1 MTSRLASL
9 AASLPSTSSAIAPL
23 DPRSHRSELSTTSP
37 PRPASSA
44 DLARTRSNKS
54 TKKTRTPT
62 QSPLAPPAKPWLAL
76 GLEGSANKLG
86 AGLILHSPPSS
97 STSTAA
103 ATGAHDVGSVSIL
116 SNIRHTYVTP
126 PGEGF
131 LPSDTARHH
140 KRWIVQVI
148 DHALKAANRTMDQV
162 DVICFTKGPGMGAPL
177 QTVALVARTLALMYN
192 KPLVGVNHCVGHI
205 ETGRLITH
213 SPSPIVLYVSGGNT
227 QVIAYSQQ
235 RYRIFGETLDI
246 AVGNCL
252 DRFAR
257 IIGLS
262 NDPSPGANIEK
273 EAKKGRR
280 LLALPYAT
288 KGMDISLGGILAS
301 AETYTRDSRFTTSN
315 PHAKR
320 GYTQPTTADPEAA
333 PADSG
338 ERSTNSS
345 DSTDPSVGVMNGKLG
360 GKRMVSQEERRAR
373 ASGLLGDQVG
383 IKDVGFSPS
392 EQGGTKK
399 VVIFSSKQMEDRLD
413 GGDED
418 EDDVITPADLCFS
431 LQETVFAMLVEI
443 TERAM
448 AHVGGK
454 EVLIVGG
461 VGCNERLQEMMGIMA
476 AERGGSVFATDERFC
491 IDNGIMIAHAGLL
504 SHRMGYETPF
514 EESYCTQRFRTDEVL
529 VNWRA

>member
-1 MTSRLASL
+1 M
-9 AASLPSTSSAIAPL
+9 
-23 DPRSHRSELSTTSP
+23 PRRA
-37 PRPASSA
+37 PRP
-44 DLARTRSNKS
+44 
-54 TKKTRTPT
+54 
-62 QSPLAPPAKPWLAL
+62 SPLQAPSQPILAL

-86 AGLILHSPPSS
+86 AGLILHSPPSAS
-97 STSTAA
+97 ATASTSTA
-103 ATGAHDVGSVSIL
+103 TGDPGSVSIL

-140 KRWIVQVI
+140 KRWVNQVI
-148 DHALKAANRTMDQV
+148 EKALSSAGKTIKDI

-177 QTVALVARTLALMYN
+177 QTVALVVRTLSIMYN
-192 KPLVGVNHCVGHI
+192 IPMVGVNHCVGHI
-205 ETGRLITH
+205 ETGRLITGA
-213 SPSPIVLYVSGGNT
+213 PSPIVLYVSGGNT

-280 LLALPYAT
+280 LLPLSYST
-288 KGMDISLGGILAS
+288 KGMDVSLGGILS
-301 AETYTRDSRFTTSN
+301 AAEAYTRDARFRPDN
-315 PHAKR
+315 PNMKLK
-320 GYTQPTTADPEAA
+320 GAA
-333 PADSG
+333 AAAS
-338 ERSTNSS
+338 
-345 DSTDPSVGVMNGKLG
+345 
-360 GKRMVSQEERRAR
+360 MVPQDERRAR
-373 ASGLLGDQVG
+373 ASGAGPQSSLQDIGFDIEAPISKIQIDDTAPL
-383 IKDVGFSPS
+383 KTLDVLPPDEG
-392 EQGGTKK
+392 Q
-399 VVIFSSKQMEDRLD
+399 ED
-413 GGDED
+413 
-418 EDDVITPADLCFS
+418 VFTPADLCFS

-461 VGCNERLQEMMGIMA
+461 VGSNARLQEMMGIMA
-476 AERGGSVFATDERFC
+476 KERGGSVFATDERFC

-504 SHRMGYETPF
+504 AYRMGFETPF
-514 EESYCTQRFRTDEVL
+514 EETVCTQRFRTDEVL
-529 VNWRA
+529 IDWRA

>member
-1 MTSRLASL
+1 MVTRRKAPPSP
-9 AASLPSTSSAIAPL
+9 LPP
-23 DPRSHRSELSTTSP
+23 P
-37 PRPASSA
+37 PRP
-44 DLARTRSNKS
+44 L
-54 TKKTRTPT
+54 
-62 QSPLAPPAKPWLAL
+62 LAL

-86 AGLILHSPPSS
+86 VGLILHSPPPPPPDSS
-97 STSTAA
+97 PH
-103 ATGAHDVGSVSIL
+103 GAHSSPTGDTATVSIL

-140 KRWIVQVI
+140 KRWIAQVV
-148 DHALKAANRTMDQV
+148 DKALAQAAKTMRDV
-162 DVICFTKGPGMGAPL
+162 DVVCFTQGPGMGAPL
-177 QTVALVARTLALMYN
+177 QTVALVARTLALMYD

-205 ETGRLITH
+205 ETGRLITS

-235 RYRIFGETLDI
+235 CYRIFGETLDI

-280 LLALPYAT
+280 LLPIPYAT
-288 KGMDISLGGILAS
+288 KGMDIMLGGILHA
-301 AETYTRDSRFTTSN
+301 AEAYTRDPRF
-315 PHAKR
+315 R
-320 GYTQPTTADPEAA
+320 PTTAAGAGAGAKGRGP
-333 PADSG
+333 
-338 ERSTNSS
+338 
-345 DSTDPSVGVMNGKLG
+345 
-360 GKRMVSQEERRAR
+360 VSQEERRRRAAGEGPQAALQDIGLSAAAR
-373 ASGLLGDQVG
+373 PAAA
-383 IKDVGFSPS
+383 PS
-392 EQGGTKK
+392 ACNGAAPE
-399 VVIFSSKQMEDRLD
+399 EAP
-413 GGDED
+413 E
-418 EDDVITPADLCFS
+418 EEEEEDVITPADLCFS

-448 AHVGGK
+448 AHAGGR

-461 VGCNERLQEMMGIMA
+461 VGCNARLQEMMEVMVQ
-476 AERGGSVFATDERFC
+476 ERGGSIFATDERFC

-504 SHRMGYETPF
+504 SYRMGYETPLDDTA
-514 EESYCTQRFRTDEVL
+514 CTQRFRTDEVL

>member
-1 MTSRLASL
+1 MPTRRKQAPSP
-9 AASLPSTSSAIAPL
+9 LPA
-23 DPRSHRSELSTTSP
+23 P
-37 PRPASSA
+37 PRP
-44 DLARTRSNKS
+44 L
-54 TKKTRTPT
+54 
-62 QSPLAPPAKPWLAL
+62 LAL

-86 AGLILHSPPSS
+86 VGLILHSPPSS
-97 STSTAA
+97 SAQGTTSAIGDP
-103 ATGAHDVGSVSIL
+103 ATVSIL

-140 KRWIVQVI
+140 KRWISEVVEK
-148 DHALKAANRTMDQV
+148 ALQEGGKTMEDV
-162 DVICFTKGPGMGAPL
+162 DVVCFTKGPGMGAPL

-192 KPLVGVNHCVGHI
+192 KPLIGVNHCVGHI
-205 ETGRLITH
+205 ETGRLITA

-280 LLALPYAT
+280 LLPIPYAT
-288 KGMDISLGGILAS
+288 KGMDIMLGGILHA
-301 AETYTRDSRFTTSN
+301 AEAYTRDPRFRPTSSSSSSSKFASVTTE
-315 PHAKR
+315 
-320 GYTQPTTADPEAA
+320 PE
-333 PADSG
+333 
-338 ERSTNSS
+338 T
-345 DSTDPSVGVMNGKLG
+345 SVNGKTG
-360 GKRMVSQEERRAR
+360 AHMVSQDERRRRAEGEGPQAALQDIGLAADRTADSTTRAR
-373 ASGLLGDQVG
+373 AA
-383 IKDVGFSPS
+383 KDVPPV
-392 EQGGTKK
+392 EKDE
-399 VVIFSSKQMEDRLD
+399 EDI
-413 GGDED
+413 
-418 EDDVITPADLCFS
+418 ITPADLCYS

-448 AHVGGK
+448 AHAGGK

-461 VGCNERLQEMMGIMA
+461 VGCNARLQEMMEIMVS
-476 AERGGSVFATDERFC
+476 ERGGSIFATDERFC

-504 SHRMGYETPF
+504 SYRMGYETPL
-514 EESYCTQRFRTDEVL
+514 EETSCTQRFRTDEVL
-529 VNWRA
+529 VNWRP

>member
-1 MTSRLASL
+1 MPTRRKQAPTP
-9 AASLPSTSSAIAPL
+9 LPA
-23 DPRSHRSELSTTSP
+23 P
-37 PRPASSA
+37 PRP
-44 DLARTRSNKS
+44 L
-54 TKKTRTPT
+54 
-62 QSPLAPPAKPWLAL
+62 LAL

-86 AGLILHSPPSS
+86 VGLILHSPPSS
-97 STSTAA
+97 SAQGTPSAIGDTA
-103 ATGAHDVGSVSIL
+103 TVSIL

-140 KRWIVQVI
+140 KRWISEVVEK
-148 DHALKAANRTMDQV
+148 ALQEGGKTMEDV
-162 DVICFTKGPGMGAPL
+162 DVVCFTKGPGMGAPL

-205 ETGRLITH
+205 ETGRLITA

-280 LLALPYAT
+280 LLPIPYAT
-288 KGMDISLGGILAS
+288 KGMDIMLGGILHA
-301 AETYTRDSRFTTSN
+301 AEAYTRDPRFRPTSSSAS
-315 PHAKR
+315 PK
-320 GYTQPTTADPEAA
+320 
-333 PADSG
+333 PASAG
-338 ERSTNSS
+338 QAT
-345 DSTDPSVGVMNGKLG
+345 PVNGKTG
-360 GKRMVSQEERRAR
+360 AQMVAQEERRRR
-373 ASGLLGDQVG
+373 AEGEGPQAALQNIGLAADRTAGSDADAGSVD
-383 IKDVGFSPS
+383 DVPP
-392 EQGGTKK
+392 
-399 VVIFSSKQMEDRLD
+399 VA
-413 GGDED
+413 ED
-418 EDDVITPADLCFS
+418 EEDIITPADLCFS

-448 AHVGGK
+448 AHAGGK

-461 VGCNERLQEMMGIMA
+461 VGSNARLQEMMEIMVG
-476 AERGGSVFATDERFC
+476 ERGGSIFATDERFC

-504 SHRMGYETPF
+504 SYRMGYEMPLEKT
-514 EESYCTQRFRTDEVL
+514 SCTQRFRTDEVL
-529 VNWRA
+529 ISWRP

>member
-1 MTSRLASL
+1 MVTKRK
-9 AASLPSTSSAIAPL
+9 AAP
-23 DPRSHRSELSTTSP
+23 
-37 PRPASSA
+37 
-44 DLARTRSNKS
+44 
-54 TKKTRTPT
+54 
-62 QSPLAPPAKPWLAL
+62 SPLHPPDRPLLAL

-86 AGLILHSPPSS
+86 VGLILHSPPAP
-97 STSTAA
+97 STASGSHKSPTGDS
-103 ATGAHDVGSVSIL
+103 ATVSIL

-140 KRWIVQVI
+140 KRWISQVVAK
-148 DHALKAANRTMDQV
+148 ALEQAAKSMHDV
-162 DVICFTKGPGMGAPL
+162 DVVCFTKGPGMGAPL
-177 QTVALVARTLALMYN
+177 QTVALVARTLALLYN

-205 ETGRLITH
+205 ETGRLITS

-235 RYRIFGETLDI
+235 CYRIFGETLDI

-280 LLALPYAT
+280 LLPIPYAT
-288 KGMDISLGGILAS
+288 KGMDIMLGGILHA
-301 AETYTRDSRFTTSN
+301 AEAYTRDPRFRPSR
-315 PHAKR
+315 
-320 GYTQPTTADPEAA
+320 
-333 PADSG
+333 SG
-338 ERSTNSS
+338 
-345 DSTDPSVGVMNGKLG
+345 G
-360 GKRMVSQEERRAR
+360 EE
-373 ASGLLGDQVG
+373 
-383 IKDVGFSPS
+383 
-392 EQGGTKK
+392 E
-399 VVIFSSKQMEDRLD
+399 E
-413 GGDED
+413 
-418 EDDVITPADLCFS
+418 DVITPADLCFS

-448 AHVGGK
+448 AHAGGR

-461 VGCNERLQEMMGIMA
+461 VGCNARLQEMMEIMVQ
-476 AERGGSVFATDERFC
+476 ERGGSIFATDERFC

-504 SHRMGYETPF
+504 SYRMGYETPL
-514 EESYCTQRFRTDEVL
+514 EETACTQRFRTDEVL